1 MFITIFRNGDESEA
15 IFDEL
20 LYEQRFVIERTNAW
34 VDVFKALLVHFE
46 TNKTLKIITF
56 TSFLYNFL
64 RQL

>member
-1 MFITIFRNGDESEA
+1 MDH
-15 IFDEL
+15 
-20 LYEQRFVIERTNAW
+20 Q
-34 VDVFKALLVHFE
+34 FKALLVHFE